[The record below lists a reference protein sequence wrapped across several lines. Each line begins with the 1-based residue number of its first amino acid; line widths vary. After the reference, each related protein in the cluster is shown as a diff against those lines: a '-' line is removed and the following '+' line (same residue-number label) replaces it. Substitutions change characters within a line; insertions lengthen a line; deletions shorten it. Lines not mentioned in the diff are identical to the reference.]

1 MYMNISFHGNQ
12 HISCLFSNC
21 AWNMWGFH
29 YLLKYVVGNV
39 LPSLPTIQSHS
50 KDNLVQVS
58 KSRSDGLCQCVFLH
72 VLPLK

>member
-12 HISCLFSNC
+12 HISCFLSNF

-29 YLLKYVVGNV
+29 YLLKSVVGNM

-58 KSRSDGLCQCVFLH
+58 KSRSDGL
-72 VLPLK
+72 